1 MDGFIGPSIF
11 TFKTQHMKT
20 SIYKLLT
27 LILFIA
33 APFFA
38 SAQNLSYV
46 ADKTI
51 PLPGNGGY
59 DYVYIDQVNQVL
71 YASHGT
77 AVNVVDLKTEKV
89 IGTIGDMKGVHG
101 IAVVNELNRGF
112 ISDGKANAV
121 IAFDTKT
128 LQVLKT
134 IPVTGNGADG
144 IIYDP
149 YSKQIFAFEGHS
161 SAVVVVDPKEL
172 KQVTSIDM
180 GGAPEFAVADGKGLV
195 YANLEDKSTLN
206 VIDAKALKVI
216 ENYPLSPCG
225 GPTGLALDKQNQ
237 RLFTVCRENKGMSVI
252 DAQTGKVVQTLP
264 IGAGV
269 DAVVYDAVNKLVIA
283 SNGDGTATVFKQESA
298 DAYTLIQ
305 TITTQNRAKTMA
317 INLAT
322 HKLYFPVV
330 DFEPGTK
337 TPVANSFKLL
347 VYRLN

>member
-1 MDGFIGPSIF
+1 MKR
-11 TFKTQHMKT
+11 FKIL
-20 SIYKLLT
+20 S
-27 LILFIA
+27 LI
-33 APFFA
+33 FFA
-38 SAQNLSYV
+38 ALPFLGAAQQASYV

-101 IAVVNELNRGF
+101 IAIVNELGRGF

-121 IAFDTKT
+121 IAFDIKT
-128 LQVLKT
+128 LKVIKA

-144 IIYDP
+144 IIYDS

-180 GGAPEFAVADGKGLV
+180 GGAPEFAVADGKGMV

-206 VIDAKALKVI
+206 VIDARSLKI
-216 ENYPLSPCG
+216 IKNYPLNPCG

-252 DAQTGKVVQTLP
+252 DAGTGKIVQTLP

-283 SNGDGTATVFKQESA
+283 SNGDGTATVFKQDSP
-298 DAYTLIQ
+298 DTYTLIQ
-305 TITTQNRAKTMA
+305 TIITQNRAKTMA

-330 DFEPGTK
+330 DFLPGTK
-337 TPVANSFKLL
+337 TPVADSFKLL

>member
-1 MDGFIGPSIF
+1 MKR
-11 TFKTQHMKT
+11 FKIL
-20 SIYKLLT
+20 S
-27 LILFIA
+27 LI
-33 APFFA
+33 FFA
-38 SAQNLSYV
+38 ALPFLGAAQQASYV

-77 AVNVVDLKTEKV
+77 VVNVVDLKTEKV

-101 IAVVNELNRGF
+101 IAIVNELGRGF

-121 IAFDTKT
+121 IAFDIKT
-128 LQVLKT
+128 LKVIKA

-144 IIYDP
+144 IIYDS

-180 GGAPEFAVADGKGLV
+180 GGAPEFAVADGKGMV

-206 VIDAKALKVI
+206 VIDAKSLKI
-216 ENYPLSPCG
+216 IKNYPLNPCG

-252 DAQTGKVVQTLP
+252 DAGTGKIVQTLP

-283 SNGDGTATVFKQESA
+283 SNGDGTATVFKQDSP
-298 DAYTLIQ
+298 DTYTVIQ
-305 TITTQNRAKTMA
+305 TIITQNRAKTMA

-330 DFEPGTK
+330 DFLPGTK
-337 TPVANSFKLL
+337 TPVADSFKLL